1 MHDHKHPHTQHSHG
15 HPSRRDFFAQLLKS
29 SLAGAGVL
37 EIARYRAAWAQ
48 ALAPTASTGLFEIQK
63 IADDVYFALAH
74 PWALPNSNAGIFVN
88 SSDVLVV
95 DAHSHPAAAASLI
108 AQIKSEV
115 TTKPVRYVVDTHFHF
130 DHTQGNRAYLNTG
143 NKVDIIASGTTK
155 TLMSQLLAPRLKAA
169 LDPASPGPR
178 GAEQIAHQ
186 LEDLR
191 QRAGKTASAAEKA
204 PIQQRIE
211 QLESFA
217 AEMKDFEPALPTITF
232 EKTHVI
238 KEKGYDLHLEF
249 HGLAHTAGD
258 IIVFCPQKRVLA
270 SGDAI
275 HPGFPT
281 FLDSYPQA
289 WPKTIDSVA
298 KLEFDHML
306 PGHGRVQHDRKDM
319 TGQRDYIAELTERVI
334 AGKQAGQPMADL
346 QRTITVAS
354 LKSLH
359 VDGYAIAATPEAM
372 ERGAR
377 NNIDDMYDRVERVKF
392 TGSEP
397 LRLRS

>member
-1 MHDHKHPHTQHSHG
+1 MHSHIHPHTHP
-15 HPSRRDFFAQLLKS
+15 HPSRRDFFASLLHH
-29 SLAGAGVL
+29 SLAGAGIFEV
-37 EIARYRAAWAQ
+37 ARYRAAWAQ
-48 ALAPTASTGLFEIQK
+48 ALSPTAAAGLFEIQK
-63 IADDVYFALAH
+63 VADDVYFAQAR
-74 PWALPNSNAGIFVN
+74 PWALPNSNAAIFVN

-108 AQIKSEV
+108 AQIKSEI
-115 TTKPVRYVVDTHFHF
+115 TPKPVRYVVDTHFHF

-143 NKVDIIASGTTK
+143 NKVDIVASTTTK
-155 TLMSQLLAPRLKAA
+155 LLMSQQLVPRLKAA

-178 GAEQIAHQ
+178 GSQQVARQ

-191 QRAGKTASAAEKA
+191 QRVGKSTSETEKA
-204 PIQQRIE
+204 QLQQRIG

-217 AEMKDFEPALPTITF
+217 AEMKDFQPALPTITF
-232 EKTHVI
+232 DKTHVI

-258 IIVFCPQKRVLA
+258 IVVFCPQKRVIA

-281 FLDSYPQA
+281 LIDAYPQP

-298 KLEFDHML
+298 KLQFDHTL
-306 PGHGRVQHDRKDM
+306 PGHGRVQHDKKDM
-319 TGQRDYIAELTERVI
+319 TGQRNYLEELTERVI
-334 AGKQAGQPMADL
+334 AGKKAGQSMADL
-346 QRTITVAS
+346 QRTVTVAS

-359 VDGYAIAATPEAM
+359 ADGYTIAASSEAM
-372 ERGAR
+372 ERGVR
-377 NNIDDMYDRVERVKF
+377 SNIDDMYDRVEKVAF

-397 LRLRS
+397 VRLRE

>member
-1 MHDHKHPHTQHSHG
+1 MHDHPHSRAHAHSHG
-15 HPSRRDFFAQLLKS
+15 TRRDFFSQLLRH
-29 SLAGAGVL
+29 SLAGAGIL

-48 ALAPTASTGLFEIQK
+48 SLAPAATSGLFEIQK
-63 IADDVYFALAH
+63 IAEDVYFALAR
-74 PWALPNSNAGIFVN
+74 PWALPNSNAAIFVN

-95 DAHSHPAAAASLI
+95 DAHSHPAAAAALI

-143 NKVDIIASGTTK
+143 GKVDIIASSATK

-178 GAEQIAHQ
+178 GSEQVAHQ

-191 QRAGKTASAAEKA
+191 QRAGKSTSAAEKTQ
-204 PIQQRIE
+204 IQQRIE

-232 EKTHVI
+232 DKTHVI
-238 KEKGYDLHLEF
+238 KENGYELHLEF

-258 IIVFCPQKRVLA
+258 IVVFCPQKRVMA

-281 FLDSYPQA
+281 FLDAYPQP
-289 WPKTIDSVA
+289 WPKTIDSMG
-298 KLEFDHML
+298 KLEFDHLL

-319 TGQRDYIAELTERVI
+319 TGQRNYIAELTERVM
-334 AGKQAGQPMADL
+334 AGKKSGQAVADL
-346 QRTITVAS
+346 QRTVTVAS

-359 VDGYAIAATPEAM
+359 VDGYAIAATAEAM
-372 ERGAR
+372 ERGVR
-377 NNIDDMYDRVERVKF
+377 NNIDDMYDRVEMLKF
-392 TGSEP
+392 TGHEP
-397 LRLRS
+397 LRLRSS